1 MARHTE
7 GNANAALGERLSGM
21 MRGCNVIW
29 ERTRTI
35 RGERGR
41 HPDVLITALD
51 RAPVV
56 IEAEFMPARDVES
69 EAKDR
74 LGKEVEGASRIIEAV
89 IALRYPTGIEYADDL
104 GVDMADARLSYC
116 VFTLEP
122 DGADGAPVERRFPEA
137 GWLDGSVSDVADMA
151 RLVSVP
157 QSVVDEAANELE
169 RGIKWAVL
177 VLDES
182 TQSEPAT
189 LIRIANAL
197 GMSDGSQTRRMAC
210 AVVANA
216 MVFHDR
222 IAHMHPDI
230 THLDALWQSAIDN
243 PKVKV
248 ADEWNKVLM
257 INYFPIFDVARQIVS
272 SMFPHTAARILERL
286 RGTAGRINALGANF
300 GHDLTGRIFQ
310 RLIVDRKYLATFY
323 TLPASAALLARLAVA
338 KMDAVDWADADAV
351 GKLRVGDFACGTG
364 ALLSAVY
371 ERFATLH
378 ENAGGDAAAL
388 HKTMMED
395 VLYGC
400 DVMPSAIHITGAT
413 LSGIQPDV
421 EYENSRL
428 YTMPYG
434 RQDDGTV
441 VIGSLE
447 LLQSSAVMTLFNT
460 SDPALRTGSVGEEA
474 AEQVIAEIP
483 DEGFDLVIMN
493 PPFTRNT
500 THEGAYSDARMAA
513 FAAFGASDADQEA
526 MSNRM
531 DILKKG
537 TSYDGNAG
545 MATVFPSLG
554 HRKLKPGGTLALVL
568 PVTAAV
574 GSAWQKLRDM
584 LVKCYTNLEI
594 ISISANE
601 GDNAF
606 SADTDV
612 AECLVVGRK
621 LRKRESPS
629 NVVRYISIDRRP
641 NGMVQASELAKEVV
655 NTVDV
660 RVLEEGPYGGSLISI
675 GDEQMGAV
683 ASAKVTNLLSAT
695 FNLARTRDYS
705 VAQTAYSLA
714 NSKLWLP
721 GFASYIPLHTSPLGN
736 LGAMGAYHLD
746 LNGRPPRGAFDTV
759 APSPTSTYPALWN
772 HRAREGKEKRII
784 CEPDSQLMVRRG
796 MEQKANELWETASRS
811 HLTLDFRFTSQPL
824 AVAFTERKSIGG
836 TAWPNVIFDDERFD
850 YAFSIWGNCTLGLLS
865 FWWHSSRQH
874 DGRGRTTIRAADP
887 LPVLDLNSLSDAQLA
902 KAEAIFE
909 EFRERE
915 FKPAY
920 LADADESRALLD
932 RRVICDILGFG
943 EDVYEGVRRLSAKWS
958 AEPSVHGG
966 APHPRGSALVM

>member
-104 GVDMADARLSYC
+104 GADMADARLSYS

-243 PKVKV
+243 PKVKITT
-248 ADEWNKVLM
+248 EWNKVLM

-351 GKLRVGDFACGTG
+351 GKLRVGDFTCGTG

-371 ERFATLH
+371 ERFTTLH

-388 HKTMMED
+388 HKTMIED

-400 DVMPSAIHITGAT
+400 DVMPSAIHITGST
-413 LSGIQPDV
+413 LSGIQPNM

-441 VIGSLE
+441 AIGSLE

-460 SDPALRTGSVGEEA
+460 SDPALRTGSVREEV
-474 AEQVIAEIP
+474 AEQVIADVP
-483 DEGFDLVIMN
+483 DESFDLVIMN
-493 PPFTRNT
+493 PPFTSNT
-500 THEGAYSDARMAA
+500 KHRDSREGVVNAA
-513 FAAFGASDADQEA
+513 FAAFNASQEDQRDMSKQWYRLSKGSCNHGHAGGSGFVALAD
-526 MSNRM
+526 
-531 DILKKG
+531 KK
-537 TSYDGNAG
+537 A
-545 MATVFPSLG
+545 
-554 HRKLKPGGTLALVL
+554 RPGGVIAFVL
-568 PVTAAV
+568 PLTVINGSSWAKVRQLLATRYTDITVVSIAAN
-574 GSAWQKLRDM
+574 GSNM
-584 LVKCYTNLEI
+584 
-594 ISISANE
+594 S
-601 GDNAF
+601 F
-606 SADTDV
+606 SSDTGMG
-612 AECLVVGRK
+612 ECLIIARK
-621 LRKRESPS
+621 LRSGEKSGERGEFVSL
-629 NVVRYISIDRRP
+629 RRRAG
-641 NGMVQASELAKEVV
+641 NFAHAQELSKLML
-655 NTVDV
+655 DCQC
-660 RVLEEGPYGGSLISI
+660 RQLEDGPYGGTPLYC
-675 GDEQMGAV
+675 GDEIEGEALGAPLDRYSVGWGV
-683 ASAKVTNLLSAT
+683 ARINDT
-695 FNLARTRDYS
+695 S
-705 VAQTAYSLA
+705 VAQTAHALTIG
-714 NSKLWLP
+714 KLWLP
-721 GFASYIPLHTSPLGN
+721 AESEQYELPIVPLNSVGQRGHDHQMFISDAHKGPFHKSDASE
-736 LGAMGAYHLD
+736 
-746 LNGRPPRGAFDTV
+746 
-759 APSPTSTYPALWN
+759 TSTYPSLWN
-772 HRAREGKEKRII
+772 HKAPKEKRMV
-784 CEPDSQLMVRRG
+784 CVPDSQMIVNRG
-796 MEQKANELWETASRS
+796 MEARANELWTTASRS

-824 AVAFTERKSIGG
+824 AAAFTERKSIGG
-836 TAWPNVIFDDERFD
+836 TAWPNVIFNDERFD
-850 YAFSIWGNCTLGLLS
+850 FAFSLWENCTLGLLLY
-865 FWWHSSRQH
+865 WWYSSRQQ
-874 DGRGRTTIRAADP
+874 DGRGRTAMRTIETLPILDFRA
-887 LPVLDLNSLSDAQLA
+887 LSDAQLA
-902 KAEAIFE
+902 KAETIFE

-920 LADADESRALLD
+920 LADADENRALLD